1 MGLIKE
7 SLRNTIKGKSRRIN
21 KALED
26 LDKSYYQLAK
36 GFEGKYNQ
44 GITSRV
50 GQKYDLDKVTE
61 YLKGQRKLDTLPKEY
76 YFSAKDI
83 NKQLDELRDLYLIN
97 HIDHN
102 PFNNNLDNL
111 ERVSLIRNFEAARE
125 HYAKDN

>member
-21 KALED
+21 KALDD
-26 LDKSYYQLAK
+26 LDRAYYGLAK

-61 YLKGQRKLDTLPKEY
+61 YLKGQRKLSDLPEEY
-76 YFSAKDI
+76 RFSAKDI
-83 NKQLDELRDLYLIN
+83 DKQYYQYL
-97 HIDHN
+97 
-102 PFNNNLDNL
+102 
-111 ERVSLIRNFEAARE
+111 
-125 HYAKDN
+125 